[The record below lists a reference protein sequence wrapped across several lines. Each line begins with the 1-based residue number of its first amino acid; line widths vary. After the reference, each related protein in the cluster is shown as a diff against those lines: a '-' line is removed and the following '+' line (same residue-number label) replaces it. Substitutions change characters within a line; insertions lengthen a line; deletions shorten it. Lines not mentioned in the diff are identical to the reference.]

1 MSTGWLEE
9 KLLSPHPQLHCRP
22 LASLLSVPSNFA
34 KVTMTAFRKARKR
47 NNADVIAAQCS
58 RVLLD
63 LRRDTGETQAQVA
76 KRLRMTESMIS
87 RLESGTHVPS
97 LKTLCRIADAFDR
110 ELEIAF
116 HEHEHTHADGTR
128 HSHPHHHLDPDHRH
142 THGGKK

>member
-1 MSTGWLEE
+1 M
-9 KLLSPHPQLHCRP
+9 
-22 LASLLSVPSNFA
+22 
-34 KVTMTAFRKARKR
+34 TMTALRKARKH

-58 RVLLD
+58 RVLLG
-63 LRRDTGETQAQVA
+63 LRKHTGETQAQVA

-142 THGGKK
+142 IHGDKK

>member
-1 MSTGWLEE
+1 MMAVG
-9 KLLSPHPQLHCRP
+9 
-22 LASLLSVPSNFA
+22 
-34 KVTMTAFRKARKR
+34 KACKR

-58 RVLLD
+58 RVLLG
-63 LRRDTGETQAQVA
+63 LRNHTGETQAQVA

-110 ELEIAF
+110 GLEIAF

-142 THGGKK
+142 THRDRK